1 MAISQTT
8 TLSTLDDYA
17 RVMGLDMNGWNQ
29 TRLPTTPSGAA
40 CPHIWYQKPDL
51 STAETVGRDDVAV
64 ALDIAEDMIAH
75 ALGWKVARTW
85 ETAEEHQWPY
95 PHNQVQV
102 DYPTIQTDW
111 GHVYSGGIKA
121 KTLIAAGV
129 TVAYS
134 ASVLGGVMDLCT
146 MTLTAAQMTTA
157 GATAK
162 EIRVFFAGE
171 SDDAW
176 EIRPLTIVENPT
188 THNITITGPSC
199 RFVDPDLWYAA
210 SPVPVTLPIVA
221 PPVADFVVTV
231 DIYRVY
237 NDTTTQGQVVWM
249 GGVVCNQLACTEAC
263 QDACIVVDN
272 PRLGLVRLTPAS
284 YTAATGWTPMCLT
297 YADPTAVRLN
307 YYAGM
312 WKEYANAYRG
322 DGRMQNDLAEA
333 IVRLANTL
341 LPDAPCS
348 CGIIKQRWARDRQE
362 KERIDSVDA
371 ALALAAFGSYM
382 AGAIWAWGVIK
393 RLRPLGRGASVRG
406 V

>member
-1 MAISQTT
+1 MAISQTI

-17 RVMGLDMNGWNQ
+17 RIMGMDVNGWNQ
-29 TRLPTTPSGAA
+29 CRLPTAPAGAY
-40 CPHIWYQKPDL
+40 CPHIWYQRPDL
-51 STAETVGRDDVAV
+51 ATAETVGRDDVAV

-85 ETAEEHQWPY
+85 ETAEEHPWPY

-111 GHVYSGGIKA
+111 GYVYSGGIKA
-121 KTLIAAGV
+121 RTLIEAGA
-129 TVAYS
+129 TVVYS
-134 ASVLGGVMDLCT
+134 DTDADGVMDTCT
-146 MTLTAAQMTTA
+146 ITLTAAQMTAA
-157 GATAK
+157 GASAR

-171 SDDAW
+171 TDDAW

-188 THNITITGPSC
+188 THNITITGPCS

-210 SPVPVTLPIVA
+210 DPQPIDLPIVA
-221 PPVADFVVTV
+221 PPVADFVLTV
-231 DIYRVY
+231 DIYRIY
-237 NDTTTQGQVVWM
+237 NDTTTQGEVVWK
-249 GGVVCNQLACTEAC
+249 GGAVCTSLSCTEVC

-272 PRLGLVRLTPAS
+272 PRLGLVRLTPAT
-284 YTAATGWTPMCLT
+284 YAAGVWTPSCLT
-297 YADPTAVRLN
+297 YADPTAVRFN

-312 WKEYANAYRG
+312 WPTYANAYRG
-322 DGRMQNDLAEA
+322 DGRMDNALAEA

-371 ALALAAFGSYM
+371 ALANAAFGSYM

-393 RLRPLGRGASVRG
+393 RLGPLGRGASVRG